1 MMYKNLLAQQ
11 LHLPNATPGAPDVI
25 IEGPLRPE
33 LAAAGVGG
41 IISMLLSFLY
51 AIAAVILFFLFV
63 WGGFDILT
71 SQGNEE
77 KVSSGGQ
84 KITSG
89 IIGFILLLLAFFIT
103 RVVAFV
109 FGLDTSFIF

>member
-1 MMYKNLLAQQ
+1 MYKNLLAQQ
-11 LHLPNATPGAPDVI
+11 LRLPNATPGAPDVI

-77 KVSSGGQ
+77 KVSSGAQ

-89 IIGFILLLLAFFIT
+89 VVGFILLLLAFFVT

>member
-1 MMYKNLLAQQ
+1 
-11 LHLPNATPGAPDVI
+11 
-25 IEGPLRPE
+25 
-33 LAAAGVGG
+33 
-41 IISMLLSFLY
+41 
-51 AIAAVILFFLFV
+51 V

-77 KVSSGGQ
+77 KVSSGAQ

-89 IIGFILLLLAFFIT
+89 VVGFILLLLAFFVT